1 MCINV
6 DVNYLKYSILI
17 VDSYYIQLTILYN
30 LPVFSLV
37 IWRQTSG
44 SSMPLSG
51 NRYINRVD
59 WVYLKIL
66 DLLKNWSNRR
76 TKPNN
81 LPTEDFLAKAQRM

>member
-17 VDSYYIQLTILYN
+17 VDTYYIKLTILYN

-59 WVYLKIL
+59 WVH
-66 DLLKNWSNRR
+66 
-76 TKPNN
+76 
-81 LPTEDFLAKAQRM
+81 